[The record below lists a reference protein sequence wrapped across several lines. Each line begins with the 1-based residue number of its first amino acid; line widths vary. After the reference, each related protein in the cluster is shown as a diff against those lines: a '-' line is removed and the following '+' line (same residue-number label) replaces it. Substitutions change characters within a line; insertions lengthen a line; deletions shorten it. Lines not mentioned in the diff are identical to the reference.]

1 MQSYATYC
9 RLDERHML
17 DSDEHATAVINELSS
32 LRDSAMETEEFPNS
46 LKNRLKEENQIYF
59 ETGSCNPSKKKDTIA
74 TNPTLLELK

>member
-1 MQSYATYC
+1 
-9 RLDERHML
+9 ML

-59 ETGSCNPSKKKDTIA
+59 ETGSCNPS
-74 TNPTLLELK
+74 